1 MTARVDELFSSGAGA
16 LEARWSRLQQWLQER
31 FDKEAD
37 LEGILFLIGVQETGR
52 GYEPDLGKEV
62 KERLVMEGT
71 YCAFE
76 TLGLFRRV
84 GIEKDG
90 HWIWERRTD
99 TPDLSVEQQ
108 ETLLKTAILR
118 YFDRYL
124 EETPDDV

>member
-1 MTARVDELFSSGAGA
+1 MTARVDELFSSDADT
-16 LEARWSRLQQWLQER
+16 LEPRWSRLQQWLQGR

-52 GYEPDLGKEV
+52 GYEPDLEKEV

-76 TLGLFRRV
+76 TLGLYRRV
-84 GIEKDG
+84 GMEKDG

-99 TPDLSVEQQ
+99 TPDLSIEQQ
-108 ETLLKTAILR
+108 ETLLKMAILH

-124 EETPDDV
+124 EEHPDDV